1 MTCLD
6 WKSDSAATVIHP
18 LQKGT
23 GESPE
28 RHRRGKTLAKAW
40 IEFSIQAF
48 LLTKKQTSNAQ
59 RPTSNISVRT
69 VIPSEVKESRGVT
82 LR

>member
-1 MTCLD
+1 MTRLD

-40 IEFSIQAF
+40 IGLSIQAF
-48 LLTKKQTSNAQ
+48 LFDEEANVQ
-59 RPTSNISVRT
+59 RPTSNIERLN
-69 VIPSEVKESRGVT
+69 SEAFLVER
-82 LR
+82 

>member
-1 MTCLD
+1 MTGLD

-40 IEFSIQAF
+40 IELSIQAF
-48 LLTKKQTSNAQ
+48 LF
-59 RPTSNISVRT
+59 
-69 VIPSEVKESRGVT
+69 
-82 LR
+82 